1 MSETI
6 HYEMGYMPAE
16 FARVLE
22 GNFSSGDSPYRAE
35 RLAENHWQLISSG
48 RDLQIDLNIQPQA
61 ARSLGM
67 FSLPVLK
74 VSFEVEAASTDA
86 RSQFF
91 DKFFKYFHKGGG

>member
-6 HYEMGYMPAE
+6 HYEMGYKAAE

-22 GNFSSGDSPYRAE
+22 GNFSSGDSPYRAK
-35 RLAENHWQLISSG
+35 RLAENYWQLTSSG
-48 RDLQIDLNIQPQA
+48 RDIQIDLTIQALA

-67 FSLPVLK
+67 FTLPVLR
-74 VSFEVEAASTDA
+74 VSFDVEVASTA
-86 RSQFF
+86 VQTQFF